1 MSNETKIKL
10 FWEEYTQLHP
20 QAADNYEAWAFGD
33 SPQMADELLDLVI
46 RGIKTGTASNYEIY
60 AVCDETLPEEI
71 GRHSILLDGHGNPQ
85 AVIVTTD
92 VQITPFD
99 EVGADFAYSEGED
112 DRTLES
118 WRHEHEIFFSR
129 ESLTFL
135 KKPFDPKMKVVCENF
150 RLVYSKS

>member
-1 MSNETKIKL
+1 MSNEAEIKL
-10 FWEEYTQLHP
+10 FWEEFSQFHP
-20 QAADNYEAWAFGD
+20 QATENYEAWSFGD

-46 RGIKTGTASNYEIY
+46 RGIKTGTASNHEIY
-60 AVCDETLPEEI
+60 ETCDETLPEI
-71 GRHSILLDGHGNPQ
+71 GRHSVLLDGRGNPQ
-85 AVIVTTD
+85 AVIVTTE

-118 WRHEHEIFFSR
+118 WRHEHENFFTR
-129 ESLTFL
+129 ESLEFL

>member
-1 MSNETKIKL
+1 MSNETKITL
-10 FWEEYTQLHP
+10 FWEEYTQLYP
-20 QAADNYEAWAFGD
+20 QAAANYEAWAFGD
-33 SPQMADELLDLVI
+33 SPQMADELLYLVI
-46 RGIKTGTASNYEIY
+46 QGIKTGTASNYEIY
-60 AVCDETLPEEI
+60 AISDETLPEI

-118 WRHEHEIFFSR
+118 WRHEHEKFFSR
-129 ESLTFL
+129 ESLAFL

-150 RLVYSKS
+150 RLVFTKS